1 MTGVMRA
8 GNAVALWLTTLAFPF
23 QFMLAVAALL
33 PLCAGGALAF
43 DRIVGWI
50 DAKRP
55 TGRRSGD

>member
-1 MTGVMRA
+1 MRA